1 MARWYANNLQQ
12 SETFN
17 LLRFSLP
24 RIEQIKTKDL
34 LLMRHGLPVL
44 LGVATPPGHCFFF
57 FFFFVCL
64 HTWVGTYK
72 GEKIVAEV

>member
-1 MARWYANNLQQ
+1 
-12 SETFN
+12 
-17 LLRFSLP
+17 
-24 RIEQIKTKDL
+24 
-34 LLMRHGLPVL
+34 MRHGLPVL

>member
-1 MARWYANNLQQ
+1 
-12 SETFN
+12 
-17 LLRFSLP
+17 
-24 RIEQIKTKDL
+24 
-34 LLMRHGLPVL
+34 MRHGLPVL
-44 LGVATPPGHCFFF
+44 LGVATPPGHCFF